1 MVKRCCNIGEVR
13 ITRDGDVT
21 KNFNDAHDE
30 KVVMDD
36 CCNWIKSLSDNAK
49 IGGKDYLSEVYQTY
63 HNLIISDCKTE
74 GATPQ
79 NMKVDY
85 IYVLVSMDGNDG

>member
-13 ITRDGDVT
+13 ITRDGGVT

-30 KVVMDD
+30 KFVMDD
-36 CCNWIKSLSDNAK
+36 CSNWIKSLTYDAQTR
-49 IGGKDYLSEVYQTY
+49 GKDYLLEVYHTY
-63 HNLIISDCKTE
+63 HNLIICDCKSE
-74 GATPQ
+74 GATPP